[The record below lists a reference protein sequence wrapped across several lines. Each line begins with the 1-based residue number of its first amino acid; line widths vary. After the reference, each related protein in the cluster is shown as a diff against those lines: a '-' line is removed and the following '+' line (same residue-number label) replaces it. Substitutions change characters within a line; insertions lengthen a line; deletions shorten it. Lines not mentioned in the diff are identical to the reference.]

1 MIRAFVGAGGKTTLI
16 HRQAELFRAEGKRVF
31 VTTST
36 HMFTES
42 DTVLSDDANTIIAE
56 LNRTGYVMACIPEG
70 EKIRS
75 LSPETYEQVCAQADV
90 VLVEADGA
98 RRLPH
103 KAHAAHEPVV
113 PTESSQTIQVVGAS
127 GFGGRVGKVV
137 HRPELM
143 CAAVGCSQADECT
156 PELYAL
162 FVATEHAAGVVRA
175 DDIVVNQ
182 ADDQAGIELAAR
194 FAAALRACGDETP
207 VAAGS
212 VREHRLERV

>member
-56 LNRTGYVMACIPEG
+56 LNRTGYVMAGIPEG

-90 VLVEADGA
+90 VLVEADGSN
-98 RRLPH
+98 RKPI
-103 KAHAAHEPVV
+103 KFPNSTEPVLYNNV
-113 PTESSQTIQVVGAS
+113 EEIVVVCGLQAL
-127 GFGGRVGKVV
+127 GRPLMEVA
-137 HRPELM
+137 HRPELVKA
-143 CAAVGCSQADECT
+143 CLGAQDDT
-156 PELYAL
+156 IITL
-162 FVATEHAAGVVRA
+162 EHM
-175 DDIVVNQ
+175 
-182 ADDQAGIELAAR
+182 
-194 FAAALRACGDETP
+194 AAL
-207 VAAGS
+207 
-212 VREHRLERV
+212 VREGYLRPLCKTYRKVSVYPAGGTEAERERLLSLIN